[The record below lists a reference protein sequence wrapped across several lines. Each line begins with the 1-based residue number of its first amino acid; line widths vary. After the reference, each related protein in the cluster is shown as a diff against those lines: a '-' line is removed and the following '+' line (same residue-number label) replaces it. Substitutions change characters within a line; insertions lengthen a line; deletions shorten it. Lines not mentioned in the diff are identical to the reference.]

1 MGLSIA
7 IVGSLSLFEF
17 IFRRFILGIY
27 TVDPEVIEIGAH
39 MMACIVLFNPVF
51 MPIEVFA
58 GTMRGTGYSLVPTVI
73 TCLSVCLFRVLWLLI
88 VVARYHTVKMLAI
101 CYPISWVIC
110 ATVFYIAYLRGNWL
124 TKRIKACGLE
134 PERR

>member
-1 MGLSIA
+1 
-7 IVGSLSLFEF
+7 
-17 IFRRFILGIY
+17 
-27 TVDPEVIEIGAH
+27 

-88 VVARYHTVKMLAI
+88 VVSRFHTLGMLML
-101 CYPISWVIC
+101 CYPISWILADAAFLV
-110 ATVFYIAYLRGNWL
+110 TYLRGNWL
-124 TKRIKACGLE
+124 
-134 PERR
+134 RRQPQQA